1 MINKIGELS
10 KMSVTELVNNIDMSR
25 RTFYSHYNSIDDIA
39 KEFQNET
46 LKLVNNDIN
55 LLQDAEMFIDS
66 IYSLLKNNNELYNAI
81 LKVRDPMIFMERLNK
96 MANNKLI
103 F

>member
-1 MINKIGELS
+1 MINEKGELS
-10 KMSVTELVNNIDMSR
+10 KMAVTE
-25 RTFYSHYNSIDDIA
+25 
-39 KEFQNET
+39 
-46 LKLVNNDIN
+46 LVNNDIN

-66 IYSLLKNNNELYNAI
+66 IYSLLKNNNELYSAI
-81 LKVRDPMIFMERLNK
+81 LKVCDPMIFMERLNK

>member
-55 LLQDAEMFIDS
+55 LLQDAEMFIDN